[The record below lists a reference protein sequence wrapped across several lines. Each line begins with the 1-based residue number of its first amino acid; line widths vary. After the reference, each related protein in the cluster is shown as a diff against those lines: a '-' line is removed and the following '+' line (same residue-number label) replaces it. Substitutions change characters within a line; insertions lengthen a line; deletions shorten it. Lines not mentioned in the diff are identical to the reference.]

1 MKKRFSDEQFIRII
15 NHHYNNLLNSNTPPT
30 NETIKQTEN
39 IMYNDK
45 CTYAN
50 NLIQI

>member
-1 MKKRFSDEQFIRII
+1 MI
-15 NHHYNNLLNSNTPPT
+15 PPT

-50 NLIQI
+50 NLIPV